1 MCVSSESAQWHK
13 NRVIAQVRKVVQ
25 VELCSTGGAK
35 QHEYCMSAS
44 NIPVHKNC
52 IVRVPLEYIR
62 TLGKRISSRGVRTR
76 TKVLYRWACLNARC
90 IYELSVAYGR

>member
-1 MCVSSESAQWHK
+1 M
-13 NRVIAQVRKVVQ
+13 Q

-35 QHEYCMSAS
+35 QHEYFMSAN
-44 NIPVHKNC
+44 NIPVHKKC
-52 IVRVPLEYIR
+52 IVVVPLEYIR

>member
-1 MCVSSESAQWHK
+1 M
-13 NRVIAQVRKVVQ
+13 RKVVL

-35 QHEYCMSAS
+35 QLEYCRSARS
-44 NIPVHKNC
+44 IPVHKKC
-52 IVRVPLEYIR
+52 IVVVPLECIR

-76 TKVLYRWACLNARC
+76 TKVLYRWACLDARC